1 MKRNRLHAMPRRG
14 LTLVELLVVVA
25 IIGLLV
31 AMVLPAVNAA
41 REAGRRTTCLSN
53 LRQLALGCL
62 QHEQIRGF
70 FPTGGWGRDWVGDPD
85 RGCDKKQPGGW
96 AYNLLPHIEQSDLHA
111 LGAGVTDPTRKRD
124 LAIVRLTTPVPT
136 FTCPTRRGPALWPN
150 GKSMTYLVTAT
161 PASPSWRPTAV
172 VRGDYA
178 ANMGSGTLPSNNYR
192 SGASFSPA
200 SFVDAWITDAQW
212 QGSFGPP
219 TDGMIF
225 RRSLVRLREVTDGT
239 SWTYLLGEKYV
250 DPERLAAGTSDDDD
264 HCLYSGHERDVLRVG
279 LEPPCQDRAGV
290 DPTTHT
296 GRTGGSN
303 KNPLPIAFGSA
314 HADACGMA
322 MVDGSVRTVEYGIA
336 AAVHRSLSSRN
347 DGQVAR

>member
-1 MKRNRLHAMPRRG
+1 MKERPKPRHG

-31 AMVLPAVNAA
+31 GMLLPAVNAT
-41 REAGRRTTCLSN
+41 REAGRRTVCLSN
-53 LRQLALGCL
+53 LRQLALGCS

-96 AYNLLPHIEQSDLHA
+96 AYNLLPHIEEAALYA
-111 LGAGVTDPTRKRD
+111 LGAGVTDPTQKRD
-124 LAIVRLTTPVPT
+124 LAIVRLTTPVPI

-150 GKSMTYLVTAT
+150 GKNNTYRLTAT
-161 PASPSWRPTAV
+161 PDTPPWRPDAV

-200 SFVDAWITDAQW
+200 SFVDNWITDAQW
-212 QGSFGPP
+212 QSSFGPP

-225 RRSLVRLREVTDGT
+225 RRSLVRLREITDGT
-239 SWTYLLGEKYV
+239 SSTYLLGEKYV
-250 DPERLAAGTSDDDD
+250 DPTQLAAGTSDDDD
-264 HCLYSGHERDVLRVG
+264 HCLYSGHERDVLRTG
-279 LEPPCQDRAGV
+279 LEPPSQDRAGG
-290 DPTTHT
+290 DPSTVT
-296 GRTGGSN
+296 GSTGGTN
-303 KNPLPIAFGSA
+303 KYPLPIVFGSA
-314 HADACGMA
+314 HADGCGMA
-322 MVDGSVRTVEYGIA
+322 MADGSVRTVEYGIA
-336 AAVHRSLSSRN
+336 AAVHRSLASRN
-347 DGQVAR
+347 DGR